1 MLDQSI
7 LDAWRTNERVMAFLV
22 ESLPPDVWTAG
33 LPGAPR
39 RTVQR
44 VAAHIH
50 NTRCRWVRTL
60 GEPQGVMAPQLVDP
74 ARVTRRQLIP
84 ALRRSGRGIHDL
96 LLLGLERGG
105 TIPAPR
111 TYVWRN
117 LPLDLGHVL
126 AYFAAHEAHHRG
138 QIVLAARAL
147 GHRLPP
153 AVVDGLWQWT
163 ARSRETRRASE

>member
-1 MLDQSI
+1 
-7 LDAWRTNERVMAFLV
+7 
-22 ESLPPDVWTAG
+22 
-33 LPGAPR
+33 
-39 RTVQR
+39 
-44 VAAHIH
+44 
-50 NTRCRWVRTL
+50 
-60 GEPQGVMAPQLVDP
+60 MAPQLVDP

-84 ALRRSGRGIHDL
+84 ALRRSGRGIHDV